1 MSYDKLDVLSFYLS
15 KGHKVIVKMQIA
27 VEILNQRIWSGLGVW
42 NWSYIYVH
50 SLYTE
55 VQSDPKPQ
63 SQLMRFTV
71 IPHNT
76 MVKHLWFAVNYG
88 NWKLSP
94 EIYQPA
100 DLHQAASFWS
110 FRFLICKIGST
121 SILRL
126 NRRCLWGNVYQNVWH
141 TACM

>member
-1 MSYDKLDVLSFYLS
+1 MQCNAFKFSFLCYRQRKVTIEFQASMSYDKLDVLSFYLS
-15 KGHKVIVKMQIA
+15 KGHRVTVKMQIA
-27 VEILNQRIWSGLGVW
+27 VEILNQGIWGGLGVW
-42 NWSYIYVH
+42 NWSHLYVH

-63 SQLMRFTV
+63 SQPMRFTV

-88 NWKLSP
+88 NWKLHP

-100 DLHQAASFWS
+100 DLHQAASFCS
-110 FRFLICKIGST
+110 GFSYVK
-121 SILRL
+121 
-126 NRRCLWGNVYQNVWH
+126 
-141 TACM
+141 